1 MIPFYST
8 IKYLETRNKNKKIN
22 NIKNLKRECKTSEI
36 TSIKLDEKIEKQKK
50 IKLNKFL
57 TKVIGY
63 EGKRNYELE
72 KIRFNNL
79 WKEKK
84 NYIEKPFSTWRTIK
98 ERNKNNNKLTKRIN
112 TSYQEIKT
120 QKLKEKYN
128 NSIDIDV
135 IKTKKSISSERM
147 NKFYENQKK
156 WVKTVADKKNNKK
169 REILQINQNLL
180 EQYFHPKTNRNYNKT
195 KYRNEKTLDQLNQK
209 YELDF
214 IKKKY
219 NQNKHIYV
227 YKPKNNNKK
236 YNRISPKYDKYS
248 IKKINYKNSVV
259 AKKEKFLKDNKKAN
273 IKKVNNNINKNLY
286 PRYKLS
292 MYIENNKNNK
302 IQKIKSPSK
311 VNNLNLLLKNINN
324 KAQLINKN
332 NIYYINVN
340 EKMSCD
346 TFVNKIIYKRHNSA
360 IDNIIFQNIENSE
373 NTKKFKNI
381 SIG

>member
-1 MIPFYST
+1 M
-8 IKYLETRNKNKKIN
+8 
-22 NIKNLKRECKTSEI
+22 
-36 TSIKLDEKIEKQKK
+36 
-50 IKLNKFL
+50 
-57 TKVIGY
+57 
-63 EGKRNYELE
+63 
-72 KIRFNNL
+72 
-79 WKEKK
+79 
-84 NYIEKPFSTWRTIK
+84 
-98 ERNKNNNKLTKRIN
+98 
-112 TSYQEIKT
+112 
-120 QKLKEKYN
+120 
-128 NSIDIDV
+128 
-135 IKTKKSISSERM
+135 
-147 NKFYENQKK
+147 
-156 WVKTVADKKNNKK
+156 
-169 REILQINQNLL
+169 
-180 EQYFHPKTNRNYNKT
+180 
-195 KYRNEKTLDQLNQK
+195 DQLNQK

-248 IKKINYKNSVV
+248 INKINNKNSVV
-259 AKKEKFLKDNKKAN
+259 ARKEKFLKDNKKEN
-273 IKKVNNNINKNLY
+273 IKKVNNNINKNLN

-292 MYIENNKNNK
+292 MYIEKNTNNK
-302 IQKIKSPSK
+302 IQKNKSSLK

-373 NTKKFKNI
+373 NTKKFINI
-381 SIG
+381 SMG